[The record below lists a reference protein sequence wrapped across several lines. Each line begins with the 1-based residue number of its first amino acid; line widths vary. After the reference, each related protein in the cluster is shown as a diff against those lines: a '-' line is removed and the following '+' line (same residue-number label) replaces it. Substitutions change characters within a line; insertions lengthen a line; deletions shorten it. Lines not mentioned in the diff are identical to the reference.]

1 MSQQLSWARD
11 GETLTLTGE
20 LDQDLLNPLWDARH
34 NAMQGVTLIDLHGVT
49 RVDTAGIALLAHL
62 VATGKKQGSS
72 VTLTGVSDNVVTLAQ
87 LYNLPEDVLPRY
99 KMLSLFSLSDD
110 VDPMENNEI
119 QTVLMNAL
127 SLQEAHVSGDGS
139 HFQVIAVGE
148 MFDGM
153 SRVKKQQA
161 VYAPLMEYIADNR
174 IHALSIKAFTPQ
186 EWARD
191 RKLNGF

>member
-1 MSQQLSWARD
+1 
-11 GETLTLTGE
+11 
-20 LDQDLLNPLWDARH
+20 
-34 NAMQGVTLIDLHGVT
+34 
-49 RVDTAGIALLAHL
+49 
-62 VATGKKQGSS
+62 
-72 VTLTGVSDNVVTLAQ
+72 
-87 LYNLPEDVLPRY
+87 
-99 KMLSLFSLSDD
+99 
-110 VDPMENNEI
+110 MENHEI

-127 SLQEAHVSGDGS
+127 SLQEAHVTGDGS

-153 SRVKKQQA
+153 SRVKKQ
-161 VYAPLMEYIADNR
+161 R